1 MRGIR
6 HALSVRPIYK
16 TVDTCAGEFPALTP
30 YHYSSYDAETE
41 VQPSDRTKVVIIGS
55 GVGGGSV
62 ARQLAGSGLR
72 ILILERGDFLPDE
85 PQNADAEAVFEQL
98 QDTRVKTILS
108 VNAQGRVR
116 EYRLQLDYRFRV
128 VNAKGQ
134 ELVGPNEI
142 NLSRDITYDDS
153 TVLAKD
159 LEEGLLWRDMS
170 NDLVNQIIRRLSI
183 IKPKN
188 PGLEEDD

>member
-1 MRGIR
+1 MRPLFR
-6 HALSVRPIYK
+6 TLLALMLAVVVAGCGFQLRGTSSGNLPYK
-16 TVDTCAGEFPALTP
+16 TMYIALPETADVRIWMQRYIGASGQTKIVDSAKE
-30 YHYSSYDAETE
+30 
-41 VQPSDRTKVVIIGS
+41 
-55 GVGGGSV
+55 
-62 ARQLAGSGLR
+62 
-72 ILILERGDFLPDE
+72 
-85 PQNADAEAVFEQL
+85 AEAIFQQM
-98 QDTRVKTILS
+98 QDSRIKTILS

-116 EYRLQLDYRFRV
+116 EYRLQLDYRFRL
-128 VNAKGQ
+128 VNGKGQ

-159 LEEGLLWRDMS
+159 LEEGLLWRDMN

-188 PGLEEDD
+188 PDLEEDD

>member
-1 MRGIR
+1 MRVPLRIIS
-6 HALSVRPIYK
+6 ALALAAIVAGCGFQLRGTLSSNLPYK
-16 TVDTCAGEFPALTP
+16 TMFIALPETADVRIWMQRYINATGQTKIVDSAKE
-30 YHYSSYDAETE
+30 
-41 VQPSDRTKVVIIGS
+41 
-55 GVGGGSV
+55 
-62 ARQLAGSGLR
+62 
-72 ILILERGDFLPDE
+72 
-85 PQNADAEAVFEQL
+85 ADAVFQQL
-98 QDTRVKTILS
+98 QDSRIKTILS

-116 EYRLQLDYRFRV
+116 EYRLQLDYKFRV

-134 ELVGPNEI
+134 ELVGSNEI

-159 LEEGLLWRDMS
+159 LEEGLLWRDMN

-188 PGLEEDD
+188 PDLEEDD

>member
-1 MRGIR
+1 MRVPFR
-6 HALSVRPIYK
+6 VFLALILAAIVAGCGFQLRGTLSSNLPYK
-16 TVDTCAGEFPALTP
+16 TLYIALPETSDVRIWMQRYIRATDQTQIVDSA
-30 YHYSSYDAETE
+30 
-41 VQPSDRTKVVIIGS
+41 K
-55 GVGGGSV
+55 
-62 ARQLAGSGLR
+62 
-72 ILILERGDFLPDE
+72 
-85 PQNADAEAVFEQL
+85 DAEAIFVQL

-116 EYRLQLDYRFRV
+116 EYRLQLDYKFRV
-128 VNAKGQ
+128 VNSKGQ
-134 ELVGPNEI
+134 ELIGPNEI

-159 LEEGLLWRDMS
+159 LEEGLLWRDMN

-188 PGLEEDD
+188 PDLEEDD

>member
-1 MRGIR
+1 MRVPFR
-6 HALSVRPIYK
+6 LVSVLILAAVVAGCGFQLRGTLTSSLPYK
-16 TVDTCAGEFPALTP
+16 TLYIALPETSDVRIWMQRYIKATDQTKIVDST
-30 YHYSSYDAETE
+30 
-41 VQPSDRTKVVIIGS
+41 R
-55 GVGGGSV
+55 
-62 ARQLAGSGLR
+62 
-72 ILILERGDFLPDE
+72 
-85 PQNADAEAVFEQL
+85 DAEAVFEQL

-116 EYRLQLDYRFRV
+116 EYRLQLDYKFRV
-128 VNAKGQ
+128 VDAKGR

-159 LEEGLLWRDMS
+159 LEEGLLWRDMN

-188 PGLEEDD
+188 PDLEEDD

>member
-1 MRGIR
+1 MRVPFR
-6 HALSVRPIYK
+6 VFLALILAAIVAGCGFQLRGTLSSNLPYK
-16 TVDTCAGEFPALTP
+16 TLYIALPETSDVRIWMQRYIRATDQTRIVDSA
-30 YHYSSYDAETE
+30 
-41 VQPSDRTKVVIIGS
+41 K
-55 GVGGGSV
+55 
-62 ARQLAGSGLR
+62 
-72 ILILERGDFLPDE
+72 
-85 PQNADAEAVFEQL
+85 DAEAIFVQL

-116 EYRLQLDYRFRV
+116 EYRLQLDYKFRV
-128 VNAKGQ
+128 VNSKGQ
-134 ELVGPNEI
+134 ELIGPNEI

-159 LEEGLLWRDMS
+159 LEEGLLWRDMN

-188 PGLEEDD
+188 PDLEEDD